1 MMVPLARVCGLKHSS
16 NRVDITSMNVRGDAG
31 RSAEE
36 QMNFYLEEAFR
47 PTPGIKIFRDVSFED
62 AGGRHQIDHVV
73 LHKHSLFIIE
83 SKSVTTQV
91 QVNERGEWSRFW
103 NRAWRG
109 MPSPVEQA
117 KRQATALHRYL
128 NDQSTTLA
136 ASRKPDRFKAL
147 NIEAFVAISDNG
159 RWSYVGKAPKDPW
172 PVFKADLITSKIEAE
187 IERRERAARFFGKRD
202 GSFKTFT
209 LKQELFDQ
217 IAAHLQVLAGA
228 VRPIEVVTPQ
238 PEPVPVAS
246 KPTAEHRSFCCKK
259 CGGSSGRP
267 MPGRYG
273 AYFVCSSCQENN
285 GAPRK
290 CRLCQS
296 TMTTKIVKESLVT
309 ACSSCGF
316 TLTVSPSI

>member
-1 MMVPLARVCGLKHSS
+1 MRVASARVSALKHSS

-31 RSAEE
+31 RSAER

-91 QVNERGEWSRFW
+91 QVNERGEWSRLW
-103 NRAWRG
+103 NRTWQG

-128 NDQSTTLA
+128 NDRSTTLA
-136 ASRKPDRFKAL
+136 VSRKPDRFKTL
-147 NIEAFVAISDNG
+147 NIATFVAISDNG
-159 RWSYVGKAPKDPW
+159 RWSYVGKAPKVPW
-172 PVFKADLITSKIEAE
+172 PVFKADLITSKIDAE
-187 IERRERAARFFGKRD
+187 IKRHERAAGFFGKPD
-202 GSFKTFT
+202 GSFGTFP
-209 LKQELFDQ
+209 LKREPFDL
-217 IAAHLQVLAGA
+217 IAAHLQELAGA
-228 VRPIEVVTPQ
+228 ARPIEVVTPQ
-238 PEPVPVAS
+238 PEPVPVTS
-246 KPTAEHRSFCCKK
+246 KATAEHRPFCCKK
-259 CGGSSGRP
+259 CGGNSGRP
-267 MPGRYG
+267 MPGPYG

-285 GAPRK
+285 GAQRK

-296 TMTTKIVKESLVT
+296 TMTTKIVKKSLVT